1 MVLAA
6 TGNACVIPMVGTLS
20 GSSLTTALNCVKSTF
35 TAYYVHDRAVAK
47 RGIPFGKVKMAVNGD
62 DLVVFLPSDLVP
74 VGHHARVVHEMVRDL
89 PVSYSSEVEYTK
101 SHDPV
106 IVFCSRYV
114 VAPKYNPDGVASFA
128 LVVANKH
135 FVSSNYVSRVHY
147 RAYAIQI
154 AGLMAKIRPRVYAG
168 HPAAV
173 NFAQNLDSLTV
184 MAIRAGFCDNPVIQ
198 LFDAVADETPMSGIE
213 FRHESTQFAKT
224 RRFLAPRF
232 STVSPSFS
240 TSDGVRPVFEDS
252 DDEDTED
259 HEVDTSVFSLSSKAL
274 LALWALF
281 WFLAYVNADLVAAAH
296 GCKLGASSVASL
308 TVKRNCVRDVAI
320 ATPTVRNKMAY
331 LASETFGTMAQYA
344 FVTMLPSVDACEV
357 DGESTRL
364 YTLEM
369 DDQGEISVT
378 KDTFEHEFF
387 QFDMPTNPAALV
399 GDVRN
404 ERRRRNRRSNG
415 NTQSQMAQVPVQLAA
430 ATRTRQP
437 GSLIPRVMV
446 APPVAKANSQHAAQQ
461 HLERYARAIVDP
473 EHANAKVPNGG
484 TGRSAAFKNS
494 ARVGL
499 VTGSN
504 GYGFCSLLP
513 TAANDVPCIGATTAT
528 STDTSFPNAVNGFTA
543 ATSSMFS
550 QAPFAAAQFG
560 INTLS
565 PPTYEQAQ
573 SRPVSGIIKVTN
585 ETPYNNRGGEAYFIN
600 GYDSSINGLSYS
612 DIERLRAEGMVTDI
626 PTDGSTGE
634 FHYRPTSNRD
644 WDFGS
649 TLLKL

>member
-1 MVLAA
+1 
-6 TGNACVIPMVGTLS
+6 
-20 GSSLTTALNCVKSTF
+20 
-35 TAYYVHDRAVAK
+35 
-47 RGIPFGKVKMAVNGD
+47 
-62 DLVVFLPSDLVP
+62 
-74 VGHHARVVHEMVRDL
+74 
-89 PVSYSSEVEYTK
+89 
-101 SHDPV
+101 
-106 IVFCSRYV
+106 
-114 VAPKYNPDGVASFA
+114 
-128 LVVANKH
+128 
-135 FVSSNYVSRVHY
+135 
-147 RAYAIQI
+147 
-154 AGLMAKIRPRVYAG
+154 
-168 HPAAV
+168 
-173 NFAQNLDSLTV
+173 
-184 MAIRAGFCDNPVIQ
+184 
-198 LFDAVADETPMSGIE
+198 
-213 FRHESTQFAKT
+213 
-224 RRFLAPRF
+224 
-232 STVSPSFS
+232 
-240 TSDGVRPVFEDS
+240 
-252 DDEDTED
+252 
-259 HEVDTSVFSLSSKAL
+259 
-274 LALWALF
+274 
-281 WFLAYVNADLVAAAH
+281 
-296 GCKLGASSVASL
+296 
-308 TVKRNCVRDVAI
+308 
-320 ATPTVRNKMAY
+320 MAY

-461 HLERYARAIVDP
+461 HLERYTRAIVDP

-649 TLLKL
+649 TLPNSYIQINAATGLPSSSAAPHMGIVVLAPSGQAQTYRVEYIMNEEYKAPASISSIFNSVCTPLALYHPDVTNVHAVHEALLTQISPSARPAAMGGMFDGIGKALGWVGRQVGTVAKGAYNIVKPIASKKGLEFVAQTLEKFATEIPAALAVL